1 MKSNK
6 VHQAVID
13 LSGLPDNTNDVYV
26 PLFTDKSRYLVLYG
40 GAGSGKSIFAK
51 DKVLYRII
59 TEADHNFLVF
69 RKVAKTLRKSV
80 FSSFVRTIS
89 SWGIAHLFK
98 VNKTDMTITYS
109 PNGSMLSFL
118 GMDDPEKIKSID
130 MPTGIWL
137 EEASE
142 FTLDDFT
149 QLDLRLRGKLQHY
162 KQIILS
168 FNPVTAVHW
177 LKKRFFDKVDPE
189 AKVVHTTYKDNRFLD
204 EAYIKVLN
212 SLKETNYTYYKIY
225 ALGQWG
231 VLKGVI
237 YDKWQKIK
245 KFPEDV
251 QIRRWGQDFGFNNPS
266 AGVLVGIDGNNIYLK
281 ELVYERELTNAE
293 LIKQLES
300 SHPGIKEIT
309 GFMDSAEPDRIQE
322 FRNAGFK
329 VQPAKKDVKAGI
341 DKVMTYNIFVE
352 EGSQNIINELG
363 LYCWKLD
370 KKDEPLDEP
379 VKNNDHAM
387 DALRYAVFQGNQATI
402 KNFGYTVP
410 GL

>member
-1 MKSNK
+1 MKRNK
-6 VHQAVID
+6 VTQAVID
-13 LSGLPDNTNDVYV
+13 LSGLPENSNQVYV
-26 PLFTDKSRYLVLYG
+26 PLFNDESRYLVLYG

-51 DKVLYRII
+51 DKVLKRIL
-59 TEADHNFLVF
+59 TEEGHNFLVL

-89 SWGIAHLFK
+89 DWGIAQFFK
-98 VNKTDMTITYS
+98 VNKTDMTITYT

-118 GMDDPEKIKSID
+118 GMDDSEKIKSID

-149 QLDLRLRGKLQHY
+149 QLDLRLRGQLKHY

-168 FNPVTAVHW
+168 FNPISAVHW
-177 LKKRFFDKVDPE
+177 LKKRFFDNTDPE
-189 AKVVHTTYKDNRFLD
+189 AKVVHTTYLNNRFLD
-204 EAYIKVLN
+204 DAYIKVLN

-237 YDKWQKIK
+237 YENWKKIK
-245 KFPEDV
+245 KLPDDV
-251 QIRRWGQDFGFNNPS
+251 EYWRWGQDFGFNNPS
-266 AGVLVGIDGNNIYLK
+266 AGVLVGISGKNLYLK

-293 LIKQLES
+293 LIKEVEK
-300 SHPGIKEIT
+300 SHPGIKSII
-309 GFMDSAEPDRIQE
+309 GYMDSAEPDRIQE

-341 DKVMTYNIFVE
+341 DAVMTYNLFVE

-363 LYCWKLD
+363 LYCWRLD
-370 KKDEPLDEP
+370 KSEEPLDEP
-379 VKNNDHAM
+379 VKSNDHAM
-387 DALRYAVFQGNQATI
+387 DALRYAVFQGVQGTINQIGHSI
-402 KNFGYTVP
+402 KGF
-410 GL
+410 

>member
-1 MKSNK
+1 
-6 VHQAVID
+6 
-13 LSGLPDNTNDVYV
+13 
-26 PLFTDKSRYLVLYG
+26 
-40 GAGSGKSIFAK
+40 
-51 DKVLYRII
+51 
-59 TEADHNFLVF
+59 
-69 RKVAKTLRKSV
+69 
-80 FSSFVRTIS
+80 
-89 SWGIAHLFK
+89 
-98 VNKTDMTITYS
+98 
-109 PNGSMLSFL
+109 MLSFL

-130 MPTGIWL
+130 KPTGIWL

-149 QLDLRLRGKLQHY
+149 QLDLRLRGKLAHY

-168 FNPVTAVHW
+168 FNPISAVHW
-177 LKKRFFDKVDPE
+177 LKKRFFDNQDPE
-189 AKVVHTTYKDNRFLD
+189 ADVVHTTYLDNRFLD
-204 EAYIKVLN
+204 DAYIKVLN
-212 SLKETNYTYYKIY
+212 SLKKTNYTYYKIY

-237 YDKWQKIK
+237 YEGWKKIK
-245 KFPEDV
+245 KLPEDV
-251 QIRRWGQDFGFNNPS
+251 QFWRWGQDFGFNNPS
-266 AGVLVGIDGNNIYLK
+266 AAVLVGIDGNNLYLK

-293 LIKQLES
+293 LIREVSK
-300 SHPGIKEIT
+300 HDGIKSIT
-309 GFMDSAEPDRIQE
+309 GYMDSAEPDRIQE

-370 KKDEPLDEP
+370 KSDEPMDEP
-379 VKNNDHAM
+379 VKENDHAM
-387 DALRYAVFQGNQATI
+387 DALRYAVFQGNAVIPDKLTH
-402 KNFGYTVP
+402 KVP